1 MKLTYDD
8 LLTLYG
14 EDGKRHELIDGAHH
28 VTPTPSVRHQTIVGA
43 LHLLIA
49 NFLEEH
55 RIGRVILSPMDVIF
69 SDVDVVEP
77 DLLYVSQAR
86 ADALTHMHVRGVP
99 DLVVEVASK
108 STRRRDETAKRKL
121 YERVGVFAKHFAK
134 VGKSLDTAVGAYNE
148 AVGSLESRVLVTAR
162 KFPEHGA
169 GTDRGPFAWMIT
181 HCYRRN
187 HATRVAPVQVR
198 HHSP

>member
-14 EDGKRHELIDGAHH
+14 EDGKRHELIDGEHH

-108 STRRRDETAKRKL
+108 STRRRDETTKRKL
-121 YERVGVFAKHFAK
+121 YERVGV
-134 VGKSLDTAVGAYNE
+134 VEYWIVDPEIEV
-148 AVGSLESRVLVTAR
+148 VRV
-162 KFPEHGA
+162 
-169 GTDRGPFAWMIT
+169 
-181 HCYRRN
+181 YRRDEYEFG
-187 HATRVAPVQVR
+187 RPVELSREAGDVLTTPLLPGLSLPLAR
-198 HHSP
+198 IFRD